1 MPLVDYIDSI
11 GDARLVVDMLTG
23 AQQRLMIYPQ
33 QGFMLEQHVPDD
45 VAAAYE
51 RLRDAGFTSRLVT
64 NPAERKRA

>member
-1 MPLVDYIDSI
+1 
-11 GDARLVVDMLTG
+11 
-23 AQQRLMIYPQ
+23 MIYPQ

-64 NPAERKRA
+64 DPAERKRA